1 MDQDPDHM
9 DQNPEHKDQ
18 NPEHK
23 DQKFDLLSTIE
34 YGGCSSKL
42 PAGLLSEV
50 LKEFPVATDPNLLVD
65 VNTHDDAGV
74 YRINDET
81 ALIFTT
87 DFFPP
92 ICSDPYEFGEIAA
105 ANALSDVYAMGGKPL
120 LALNLMMFSREK
132 IPMEAFGEIL
142 KGGNEKVRES
152 GALIV
157 GGHTI
162 DDHPPKYGLA
172 VIGTVHPD
180 RLITNAGAQPGD
192 QLVLTKYI
200 GTGALVSGQ
209 KNGLARGDQYR
220 SALEQMKHLN
230 KYGAE
235 LAVKYGVSGMTDMTG
250 FGLAGHAL
258 KMAQASRVS
267 FRIQTTR
274 IPLLP
279 GAYGIFEK
287 GSIPGATFR
296 NLEFTGKSVHY
307 TRHVD
312 YSLKMLCHDAQTSG
326 GLLMSVNPDHCSALI
341 EEINH
346 TDPSAGAVLVG
357 EVVPESPRTLYFE

>member
-1 MDQDPDHM
+1 MG
-9 DQNPEHKDQ
+9 KS
-18 NPEHK
+18 
-23 DQKFDLLSTIE
+23 FDLLSTIE
-34 YGGCSSKL
+34 YGGCSAKL

-50 LKEFPVATDPNLLVD
+50 LKELPVAIDPNLLVD

-105 ANALSDVYAMGGKPL
+105 SNALSDVYAMGGTPL
-120 LALNLMMFSREK
+120 MALNLMMFSHEQ
-132 IPMEAFGEIL
+132 IPLEVFTEIL
-142 KGGNEKVRES
+142 KGGNEKVKEA

-172 VIGTVHPD
+172 VIGTVHPEK
-180 RLITNAGAQPGD
+180 LITNAGARPGD
-192 QLVLTKYI
+192 QLVLTKSI

-209 KNGLARGDQYR
+209 KNGLVSQEQYR
-220 SALEQMKHLN
+220 MGLEQMKLLN
-230 KYGAE
+230 NHGAE
-235 LAVKYGVSGMTDMTG
+235 IAAKFGVGGMTDVTG

-258 KMAQASRVS
+258 KMAQASHVS
-267 FRIQTTR
+267 IRFLTEK

-279 GAYGIFEK
+279 GAYEVYEK

-296 NLEFTGKSVHY
+296 NLEFTGDRIHF
-307 TRHVD
+307 TRNVD
-312 YSLKMLCHDAQTSG
+312 YNLKMLAHDAQTSG
-326 GLLMSVNPDHCSALI
+326 GLLMSVNPDHADHLVRELNVKDPECGAALI
-341 EEINH
+341 
-346 TDPSAGAVLVG
+346 G
-357 EVVPESPRTLYFE
+357 EVLSESPRTLYFE